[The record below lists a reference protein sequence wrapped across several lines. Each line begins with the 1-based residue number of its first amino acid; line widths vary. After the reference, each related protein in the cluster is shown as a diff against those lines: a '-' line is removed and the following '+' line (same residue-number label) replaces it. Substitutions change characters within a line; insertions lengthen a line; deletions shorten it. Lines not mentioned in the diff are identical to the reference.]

1 MSRVYVSRLVLLVP
15 LSLAMP
21 TLLVSCSGKKGQPVA
36 RNQPDKAISD
46 FTDAMARRPNDAKLI
61 CQRGERY
68 AELGQVD
75 KAIVDFTTAIR
86 LRDASAHIQR
96 AALYEKRQ
104 NYVSAI
110 ADYTRFIEL
119 YGTTRSNLDNAL
131 EHAEMNA
138 KAHYRRGLCYDVTG
152 APDKAIDDYKAAAAF
167 DPNLLD
173 ETTQKRIA
181 N

>member
-1 MSRVYVSRLVLLVP
+1 MSRVYFSRLVVLVP
-15 LSLAMP
+15 LALATPM
-21 TLLVSCSGKKGQPVA
+21 LLVSCSGKKGPPVA

-46 FTDAMARRPNDAKLI
+46 YTDAMGRRPNDPKII
-61 CQRGERY
+61 CKRGERF

-75 KAIVDFTTAIR
+75 KAIADFTNAIR
-86 LRDASAHIQR
+86 LRDASAYINR
-96 AALYEKRQ
+96 AAIYEKRQ

-119 YGTTRSNLDNAL
+119 YGATPSNLGDAL
-131 EHAEMNA
+131 ERAEMAA
-138 KAHYRRGLCYDVTG
+138 KAQYRRGLCYDVTG

-167 DPNLLD
+167 DANLLD
-173 ETTQKRIA
+173 ENTRKRIA